1 VLVLIID
8 LWAKSVGKGSDEVGF
23 VSPFCENVEKPVF
36 CSGFRDMSSLL
47 NLLKKKQNSH

>member
-1 VLVLIID
+1 MRLALSP
-8 LWAKSVGKGSDEVGF
+8 LFAKMS
-23 VSPFCENVEKPVF
+23 VF